1 MKKIFLALL
10 AVLSVFGLASC
21 GEKTN
26 NKTKRTV
33 ISYCGWDLGT
43 EAEPTLK
50 RELIN
55 KWNATNT
62 KIYIDMVE
70 PQGGYD
76 EFINTM
82 ASAGNL
88 PDVFLVN
95 SVPNAVVNKQAMDIT
110 NFAKADEEWT
120 SIEGAL
126 RESVTFS
133 DSIYA
138 IPSAQN
144 YIGFFANYDLIDD
157 EVANLGGEAQDV
169 FAPGAFSYTKFFDT
183 IKAVR
188 KVDVTDQSGFIG
200 VNATGDMI
208 NWLPSS
214 IDSTLANPE
223 GITHYV
229 WNGSSLDM
237 NGSTM
242 LTALEIIQEIGSKD
256 GKYTFNS
263 LAPASGEEETRELI
277 FGSTDEK
284 VVFESGKMAFI
295 QAASYYT
302 FSDEISFNY
311 KFVAYPDAKVI
322 SAADYLCI
330 SKAINDNAKAT
341 AAYEVAKY
349 LTYGSEGLTARY
361 EIVEGNANL
370 QLTGLPIVT
379 NAELTENWF
388 NYVTLPGVKEVYDKV
403 VSGDIQVIVECNKA
417 TPGYLTA
424 RFNQLTGVIIEGL
437 RGDSEYKI
445 GDFIWDVCGGDI
457 TLAQY
462 RQYMTDAL
470 ETTINSNIVSATA
483 KINEVVA
490 ADLANRL
497 SPVVPTPEGDTAQ

>member
-1 MKKIFLALL
+1 MKKIFLTLL
-10 AVLSVFGLASC
+10 AALSVFGLAAC
-21 GEKTN
+21 N
-26 NKTKRTV
+26 NDGPKTKKTV
-33 ISYCGWDLGT
+33 ITYCGWDLGT

-50 RELIN
+50 REMIN
-55 KWNATNT
+55 KWNATNE
-62 KIYIDMVE
+62 KVYIEVVE

-88 PDVFLVN
+88 ADVFLVN
-95 SVPNAVVNKQAMDIT
+95 SVPNAIVSKQAMDIT
-110 NFAKADEEWT
+110 NFANADAEWET
-120 SIEGAL
+120 VESAL

-133 DSIYA
+133 GSIYA

-144 YIGFFANYDLIDD
+144 YIGFFANYNLLDD
-157 EVANLGGEAQDV
+157 EAGLTGDASTVFEA
-169 FAPGAFSYTKFFDT
+169 GKFSYTQFFDA
-183 IKAVR
+183 IRNVNN
-188 KVDVTDQSGFIG
+188 VTATDGSGFVG

-214 IDSTLANPE
+214 IDSSLETPQ

-229 WNGSSLDM
+229 WNGTSLDM
-237 NGSTM
+237 NGETM
-242 LTALEIIQEIGSKD
+242 LKALELIQEIGSKD
-256 GKYTFNS
+256 EKLTFNS
-263 LAPASGEEETRELI
+263 LAPAAGEDDMREQI

-284 VVFESGKMAFI
+284 AVFEAGKMAFI

-302 FSDEISFNY
+302 FNDDEMAFDY

-330 SKAINDNAKAT
+330 SKATTHPDE
-341 AAYEVAKY
+341 AYEVAKY
-349 LTYGSEGLTARY
+349 LTYGSTGINTRY
-361 EIVEGNANL
+361 EIVSANENIK
-370 QLTGLPIVT
+370 LTGLPIVT
-379 NAELTENWF
+379 DAALTANWF

-403 VSGDIQVIVECNKA
+403 VAKEIQVIVECNKA

-457 TLAQY
+457 NLNQY
-462 RQYMTDAL
+462 RTYMTDEL
-470 ETTINSNIVSATA
+470 ETTINKNIVDAYA
-483 KINEVVA
+483 NINKVVA
-490 ADLANRL
+490 EDLPNRV
-497 SPVVPTPEGDTAQ
+497 SPTPVLPEGETPAE

>member
-1 MKKIFLALL
+1 MKKIFLTLL

-21 GEKTN
+21 DNGSKNKNKKTLI
-26 NKTKRTV
+26 T
-33 ISYCGWDLGT
+33 YCGWDLGNET
-43 EAEPTLK
+43 EPTLK

-55 KWNATNT
+55 KWNATNE
-62 KIYIDMVE
+62 KIYIEMVE

-88 PDVFLVN
+88 PDIFLVN
-95 SVPNAVVNKQAMDIT
+95 SVPNAVVSKQAMDIT
-110 NFAKADEEWT
+110 NFANADEEWKT
-120 SIEGAL
+120 IEGAL
-126 RESVTFS
+126 RDSVTFS

-157 EVANLGGEAQDV
+157 EVANLGGEAASV

-188 KVDVTDQSGFIG
+188 KVDVTDGSGFIG

-214 IDSTLANPE
+214 IDSTLATPE

-242 LTALEIIQEIGSKD
+242 LSALEIIQEIGSKD

-263 LAPASGEEETRELI
+263 LSPASGEDDTREQI

-284 VVFESGKMAFI
+284 VVFEAGKMAFI
-295 QAASYYT
+295 QAASYYS
-302 FSDEISFNY
+302 FSDEITFNY

-322 SAADYLCI
+322 SAADYICL
-330 SKAINDNAKAT
+330 SKAITDPAKAT

-349 LTYGSEGLTARY
+349 LTYGADGINARY
-361 EIVEGNANL
+361 EIVNTNTNL
-370 QLTGLPIVT
+370 ELSGLPIVT
-379 NAELTENWF
+379 NAELTSNWF

-462 RQYMTDAL
+462 RQYMNDEL
-470 ETTINSNIVSATA
+470 ETLINSNIVNATG

-490 ADLANRL
+490 ADLVNRL
-497 SPVVPTPEGDTAQ
+497 SPVVPTPEGEAAQ